1 MSGSNVSLDADRPDG
16 NSRLMIG
23 WVRHRRFAPK
33 PHSLKYPM
41 FMLYLDLD
49 ELPQVFAR
57 SSLMSMER
65 FNWLNFRR
73 SDFFGDP
80 KQSLKSAV
88 VGRIAEQSSI
98 SPNEIARICMLTN
111 LRTLGFL
118 SNPVTFY
125 YAFDVADQL
134 LAIMPEITNTPW
146 GERFQ
151 YVLSATPDDKAISP
165 VSYSAKACRFKLVKD
180 FHVSPFHPMNLNYD
194 WRFAQPDRRKNT
206 IHLESWQGND
216 KIFDASLSLAPTQIS
231 GATIRHTLIRFPAMA
246 VKITTGIYWH
256 ALKLW
261 LKGVPFHPHPKN
273 AKKEHSS

>member
-1 MSGSNVSLDADRPDG
+1 MSASIVDLAADRLGG

-33 PHSLKYPM
+33 AHSLKYPM

-49 ELPQVFAR
+49 ELPQVMACSR
-57 SSLMSMER
+57 LMSMER

-80 KQSLKSAV
+80 QRSLKSAV
-88 VGRIAEQSSI
+88 VGKIAEQSAILES
-98 SPNEIARICMLTN
+98 NIARVCMLTN

-125 YAFDVADQL
+125 YAFDAADQL

-151 YVLSATPDDKAISP
+151 YVLSATPDDRAISP
-165 VSYSAKACRFKLVKD
+165 VSYSAKACRYKLIKD
-180 FHVSPFHPMNLNYD
+180 FHISPFHPMNLNYD
-194 WRFAQPDRRKNT
+194 WRFAQPGRRKNT
-206 IHLESWQGND
+206 IHLESWQGGD
-216 KIFDASLSLAPTQIS
+216 KIFDASLSLAPTPIS
-231 GATIRHTLIRFPAMA
+231 AAAIRHTLIRFPAMA
-246 VKITTGIYWH
+246 VKISTGIYWH

-261 LKGVPFHPHPKN
+261 LKGVPFYPHPKN
-273 AKKEHSS
+273 AKKEKSS